1 MALGT
6 TDDGNG
12 DFSHNGQSFHDYV
25 TAAFETED
33 ARFIAKALGTV
44 ARARN
49 MSQLAREIG
58 MNRSALYR
66 ALSGEGHPE
75 FSTILKVVKAL
86 GLKLTSM
93 PTNESGGQPAA

>member
-1 MALGT
+1 VLGT
-6 TDDGNG
+6 MEHANG
-12 DFSHNGQSFHDYV
+12 DFSPGGQSLHDYV
-25 TAAFETED
+25 AAAFETED
-33 ARFIAKALGTV
+33 AALITKALGIA

-66 ALSGEGHPE
+66 ALSGDGHPE

-86 GLKLTSM
+86 GLKLTST
-93 PTNESGGQPAA
+93 PANESGDRQAA